1 MRLEYLNTHKSKLR
15 VFSKRPKKA
24 VGEHCHETY
33 FHAVI
38 IMAIGNESVIVSN
51 TSYLSAA
58 FPKNNKLIIFA
69 LKNLFYKSLKW
80 TLHTF

>member
-1 MRLEYLNTHKSKLR
+1 M
-15 VFSKRPKKA
+15 
-24 VGEHCHETY
+24 
-33 FHAVI
+33 
-38 IMAIGNESVIVSN
+38 MAIGNESVIVILSN

-80 TLHTF
+80 MLHTF

>member
-1 MRLEYLNTHKSKLR
+1 MK
-15 VFSKRPKKA
+15 P
-24 VGEHCHETY
+24 Y

-38 IMAIGNESVIVSN
+38 IMAIGNENVIVSN

-58 FPKNNKLIIFA
+58 FPKNNKLIISA

-80 TLHTF
+80 MLHTF